1 MAISSQNNTQDN
13 TVTVRMYRG
22 ILGDCFLLRYQEAG
36 QPRFVLIDC
45 GVLQGVVGAKQQMT
59 LIVDDLFKTTG
70 GQLDLLVLT
79 HEHHD
84 HLSGFLYEQ
93 QRFFSDALQIGEL
106 WLAWTENPNDSQANA
121 LHARFDKAK
130 TALAKVA
137 ALKAVTPA
145 LAKDSRVATVAG
157 LSAFMGLAPE
167 AGDAP
172 VILGSIIDRLKVKA
186 GAQVT
191 RFLEPGDVVQPSR
204 IPTLRVNVMGPPR
217 NEQRLRKDLPSA
229 GAGKEVYMTQFD
241 EALAVED
248 RADRVA
254 SSKDNDQAPPAT
266 ETPFARPHQRSLQQV
281 AQHVKKT
288 KTAASAQPSVEQRY
302 FASKNA
308 WRNIDD
314 EWLDSAETLALK
326 MDSDTNNT
334 SLALTFELP
343 DGQVLLFPGDAQV
356 GNWLSW
362 GDQTYPREAVKDAPP
377 PQTLEDILRRVTLY
391 KVGHHCSHNATL
403 AALGLEK
410 MTDPRLVA
418 MIPVVADVAK
428 TKGWVMPYPD
438 LLSALQSKTRNRV
451 LIGDSVPA
459 DEAKVFAQAPTSSKN
474 PATLSYAPDGL
485 WVEVAI
491 SF

>member
-1 MAISSQNNTQDN
+1 MATSSQDN
-13 TVTVRMYRG
+13 TVAVRMYRG
-22 ILGDCFLLRYQEAG
+22 ILGDCFLLRYQDAG
-36 QPRFVLIDC
+36 QPRFILIDC

-59 LIVDDLFKTTG
+59 LIVDDLLHTTG
-70 GQLDLLVLT
+70 GTLDLLVLT

-93 QRFFSDALQIGEL
+93 ERFFGDAFQINEL

-145 LAKDSRVATVAG
+145 LGKDSRIATVAG
-157 LSAFMGLAPE
+157 LTAFMGLAPA
-167 AGDAP
+167 AGEAP
-172 VILGSIIDRLKVKA
+172 VNLGSIIDRLKVKA

-191 RFLEPGDVVQPSR
+191 HYLEPGDVVHPSA
-204 IPTLRVNVMGPPR
+204 IPTLKVNVMGPPR
-217 NEQRLRKDLPSA
+217 NEQLLRKDLPSA
-229 GAGKEVYMTQFD
+229 GTGKEVYMTQFD

-248 RADRVA
+248 RADRIA
-254 SSKDNDQAPPAT
+254 SGSDNNKAPTPP
-266 ETPFARPHQRSLQQV
+266 ETPFARPHQRNLQQV
-281 AQHVKKT
+281 AQHVKKI
-288 KTAASAQPSVEQRY
+288 KTAAGAQPSVEQRY
-302 FASKNA
+302 FTSKNA

-334 SLALTFELP
+334 SLVLTFELP

-362 GDQTYPREAVKDAPP
+362 GDQTYPREADKDGSP
-377 PQTLEDILRRVTLY
+377 PQTLDDILRRVTLY

-410 MTDPRLVA
+410 MNDPRLVA
-418 MIPVVADVAK
+418 MIPVVGAVAK

-438 LLSALQSKTRNRV
+438 LLSALQRKTRNRV
-451 LIGDSVPA
+451 LIGDSVTA
-459 DEAKVFAQAPTSSKN
+459 DEAKLFAQTPTSSKN

>member
-1 MAISSQNNTQDN
+1 MATSSQDK
-13 TVTVRMYRG
+13 TVAVRMYRG
-22 ILGDCFLLRYQEAG
+22 ILGDCFLLRYTMAG
-36 QPRFVLIDC
+36 VQRFILIDC
-45 GVLQGVVGAKQQMT
+45 GVLQGVVGAKPQMT
-59 LIVDDLFKTTG
+59 RIVDDLMKTTG
-70 GQLDLLVLT
+70 GKVDLLVLT

-93 QRFFSDALQIGEL
+93 ERFFGADFQINEL
-106 WLAWTENPNDSQANA
+106 WMAWTENPNDAQAND

-145 LAKDSRVATVAG
+145 LGKDSRVATVAG
-157 LSAFMGLAPE
+157 LAAFMGLAPAPDE
-167 AGDAP
+167 AP
-172 VILGSIIDRLKVKA
+172 VKLGSIIDRLKAKA

-191 RFLEPGDVVQPSR
+191 RYLEPGDVVHPAA
-204 IPTLRVNVMGPPR
+204 IPALKVNVMGPPR

-248 RADRVA
+248 QADRLAGSA
-254 SSKDNDQAPPAT
+254 SSSP
-266 ETPFARPHQRSLQQV
+266 ETPFARPHQRSLGEV
-281 AQHVKKT
+281 TQHAKKF
-288 KTAASAQPSVEQRY
+288 KAEGGAHLSVEQRY
-302 FASKNA
+302 FNSKNA
-308 WRNIDD
+308 WRNIAD

-334 SLALTFELP
+334 SLVLTFELP

-362 GDQTYPREAVKDAPP
+362 GDQTYPREVVKGAPP
-377 PQTLEDILRRVTLY
+377 PQTLDDILRRVTLY

-403 AALGLEK
+403 STLGLEK
-410 MTDPRLVA
+410 MNDPRLVA
-418 MIPVVADVAK
+418 MIPVVNAVAK

-438 LLSALQSKTRNRV
+438 LLTALQNKTHNRV

-459 DEAKVFAQAPTSSKN
+459 DEAKVFALTPTSIKN
-474 PATLSYAPDGL
+474 PASLSYADDGL
-485 WVEVAI
+485 WVQVLI
-491 SF
+491 SFQT

>member
-1 MAISSQNNTQDN
+1 MATSSQDNQDN
-13 TVTVRMYRG
+13 TVSVRMYRG

-36 QPRFVLIDC
+36 APHFILIDC

-106 WLAWTENPNDSQANA
+106 WLAWTENPNDTQANA

-145 LAKDSRVATVAG
+145 LGKDSRVATVAG

-172 VILGSIIDRLKVKA
+172 VALGSIIDRLKVKA

-191 RFLEPGDVVQPSR
+191 RYLEPGDVVQPSK
-204 IPTLRVNVMGPPR
+204 IPTLKVNVMGPPR

-248 RADRVA
+248 RADRIA
-254 SSKDNDQAPPAT
+254 NAEPSAP
-266 ETPFARPHQRSLQQV
+266 ETPFARPHQRNVQEV
-281 AQHVKKT
+281 AQHVRKT
-288 KTAASAQPSVEQRY
+288 KVAASAQPSVEQRY

-362 GDQTYPREAVKDAPP
+362 GDQTYPRDAIKDAPP
-377 PQTLEDILRRVTLY
+377 PQALDDILRRVTLY

-403 AALGLEK
+403 AALGLAK

-418 MIPVVADVAK
+418 MIPVVGTVAK

-438 LLSALQSKTRNRV
+438 LLSALQSQTRNRV

-485 WVEVAI
+485 WVEVTI
-491 SF
+491 VF